1 MYEIL
6 KTLEKSNISIL
17 MLYKLFYQEV
27 YMFKEDKIDS
37 LTQEEKDFISEYGE
51 VAFAK
56 KFHKCPVCGNDD
68 LYTADGCMTD
78 VTGCGWTKC

>member
-1 MYEIL
+1 MTRGNRQRL
-6 KTLEKSNISIL
+6 KELKIIGYYDNHNKSAVVD
-17 MLYKLFYQEV
+17 KR
-27 YMFKEDKIDS
+27 EDKIDS